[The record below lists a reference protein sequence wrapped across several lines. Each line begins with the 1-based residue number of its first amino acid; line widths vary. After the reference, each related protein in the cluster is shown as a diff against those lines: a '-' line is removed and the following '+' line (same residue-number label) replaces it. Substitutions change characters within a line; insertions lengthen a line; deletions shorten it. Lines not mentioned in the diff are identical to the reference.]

1 MKSRW
6 IRMIGRFALPLLLAA
21 MTTAL
26 CGSLHADR
34 RTAEEIRRGEHAA
47 ALTLGGVPASERAA
61 WRQAAMDAPQYL
73 FRCCAEQK

>member
-6 IRMIGRFALPLLLAA
+6 TRMIGRFALPLLLAA
-21 MTTAL
+21 VTTAL

-34 RTAEEIRRGEHAA
+34 RTEQEIARGEHAA
-47 ALTLGGVPASERAA
+47 ALTLAGVPAPERAA